1 MTGMKARLM
10 SCVGVLVFG
19 VTAAQ
24 GAPSFQGLGQLSGW
38 GSYRPWDVS
47 ADGSVV
53 VGFAQAPGAY
63 GYEAFRWTRQEGLQG
78 LGFLV
83 PPDPGYD
90 LHGSEAYGVSADGS
104 VVVGTG
110 TLAYAPNI
118 VWGWTEA
125 FRWTEAGGMETIW
138 RQPDPGSNPP
148 WESSGAYGVSGDGL
162 VIVGAGP
169 TGSAFRWTA
178 SGGMQ
183 DLSLLPGGT
192 WSTACAASADGSV
205 VAGYGSSALGEQAF
219 RWTATGGT
227 QPLEFLPGGDGSRA
241 SATSSDGTVV
251 VGWST
256 SSAGLQAF
264 RWVAGQGIQGLGY
277 LPGCIGSSAADVSGD
292 GALVVGA
299 CWHNYGG
306 DSFIWDAVHGMRD
319 LPDVL
324 TSDYGL
330 DLTGWQ
336 IQEVT
341 CISADGMTIA
351 GCGVNPSGQ
360 SEGWIA
366 TIPEPATLALLALGG
381 SALMRRRRR

>member
-24 GAPSFQGLGQLSGW
+24 GAPSFQGLGDLPGGGFFSQAEAVSG
-38 GSYRPWDVS
+38 
-47 ADGSVV
+47 DGSTV
-53 VGFAQAPGAY
+53 VGLADAGPATAG
-63 GYEAFRWTRQEGLQG
+63 AFRWQG
-78 LGFLV
+78 GVMTPLG
-83 PPDPGYD
+83 D
-90 LHGSEAYGVSADGS
+90 LLGGSVSSVAHGASADGS